1 MKKIYN
7 LLCWGALLLLAS
19 CEEEGTEVIELGT
32 KDPVV
37 AITDISPSYGYVGD
51 EFDVIG
57 ENFAGAVDFVKVR
70 IGENMAKVLTC
81 TDERIT
87 VQIPEDATTGKIS
100 VEFFDEKLKTDLM
113 LRVLG
118 QPSVETVSREWG
130 FIGDQITFTGTE
142 LGTKAEDIKMVF
154 GDAKV
159 NAPVTEW
166 SETSFTVQ
174 VPIGATSGKI
184 SLMVY
189 TKQVNTPVDEFI
201 IRQHAGLTEL
211 SPVAAYK
218 GEEVTIKGKN
228 FGTTTEGVKVLVGGV
243 EAEVISCSEEE
254 IKIRIPV
261 GETLEEGKEVAV
273 KVTTPYEEVDGELKF
288 TVKTTPTIDTEAGI
302 SPSEGFIGTIV
313 TINGGNMPETA
324 ERLVVKFGEVSATII
339 DYQYQAEAGTATFT
353 IKVPNGLSDGNVQ
366 MTLSIGELQFY
377 EETFKVNPSPVMNS
391 VTETVVLV
399 GENVTIKGEHFG
411 TDKAAVT
418 AYLNETEVEITSI
431 KDNEIAIKV
440 PDNFGTTKNVQ
451 ISLQYA
457 DIPTVEGQTV
467 NVMGASGDVT
477 KVVLENCQKPFT
489 YKGEK
494 NDVWA
499 YPDGWL
505 VNRDFYA
512 LIYDGRDED
521 GRISFLS
528 STYDRVNTDVLKND
542 KMYQVVT
549 LPKGKYKFVLSIPEC
564 NFGKA
569 AAFEVLFG
577 VTRGQATLPDLVGS
591 VEDWRPTDETNF
603 IDNNGQK
610 SYILISDTKV
620 KYESGKEPEKLELE
634 VEMGKSETVTIG
646 FVAYVEKAAVKNGA
660 NADVSNISVE
670 RQ

>member
-1 MKKIYN
+1 
-7 LLCWGALLLLAS
+7 
-19 CEEEGTEVIELGT
+19 
-32 KDPVV
+32 
-37 AITDISPSYGYVGD
+37 
-51 EFDVIG
+51 
-57 ENFAGAVDFVKVR
+57 
-70 IGENMAKVLTC
+70 
-81 TDERIT
+81 
-87 VQIPEDATTGKIS
+87 
-100 VEFFDEKLKTDLM
+100 
-113 LRVLG
+113 
-118 QPSVETVSREWG
+118 
-130 FIGDQITFTGTE
+130 
-142 LGTKAEDIKMVF
+142 
-154 GDAKV
+154 
-159 NAPVTEW
+159 
-166 SETSFTVQ
+166 
-174 VPIGATSGKI
+174 
-184 SLMVY
+184 
-189 TKQVNTPVDEFI
+189 
-201 IRQHAGLTEL
+201 
-211 SPVAAYK
+211 
-218 GEEVTIKGKN
+218 
-228 FGTTTEGVKVLVGGV
+228 
-243 EAEVISCSEEE
+243 
-254 IKIRIPV
+254 
-261 GETLEEGKEVAV
+261 
-273 KVTTPYEEVDGELKF
+273 
-288 TVKTTPTIDTEAGI
+288 
-302 SPSEGFIGTIV
+302 
-313 TINGGNMPETA
+313 
-324 ERLVVKFGEVSATII
+324 
-339 DYQYQAEAGTATFT
+339 
-353 IKVPNGLSDGNVQ
+353 

>member
-477 KVVLENCQKPFT
+477 KAVLENCQKPFT

>member
-19 CEEEGTEVIELGT
+19 CEEEGTEFIELGT

-57 ENFAGAVDFVKVR
+57 ENFASAVDFVKVR

-118 QPSVETVSREWG
+118 QPSVQTVSSEWG
-130 FIGDQITFTGTE
+130 FIGDLITFTGTE

-189 TKQVNTPVDEFI
+189 TKQVNTPVYEFI

-243 EAEVISCSEEE
+243 EAKVISCSEEE

-261 GETLEEGKEVAV
+261 DETLEEGKEVAV
-273 KVTTPYEEVDGELKF
+273 KVTTPYEEVDGELNF
-288 TVKTTPTIDTEAGI
+288 TVKTTPTIDTETGI
-302 SPSEGFIGTIV
+302 SSSEGFIGTIV
-313 TINGGNMPETA
+313 TIN
-324 ERLVVKFGEVSATII
+324 R
-339 DYQYQAEAGTATFT
+339 
-353 IKVPNGLSDGNVQ
+353 
-366 MTLSIGELQFY
+366 
-377 EETFKVNPSPVMNS
+377 
-391 VTETVVLV
+391 
-399 GENVTIKGEHFG
+399 
-411 TDKAAVT
+411 
-418 AYLNETEVEITSI
+418 
-431 KDNEIAIKV
+431 
-440 PDNFGTTKNVQ
+440 
-451 ISLQYA
+451 
-457 DIPTVEGQTV
+457 
-467 NVMGASGDVT
+467 
-477 KVVLENCQKPFT
+477 
-489 YKGEK
+489 
-494 NDVWA
+494 
-499 YPDGWL
+499 
-505 VNRDFYA
+505 
-512 LIYDGRDED
+512 
-521 GRISFLS
+521 
-528 STYDRVNTDVLKND
+528 
-542 KMYQVVT
+542 
-549 LPKGKYKFVLSIPEC
+549 
-564 NFGKA
+564 
-569 AAFEVLFG
+569 
-577 VTRGQATLPDLVGS
+577 
-591 VEDWRPTDETNF
+591 
-603 IDNNGQK
+603 
-610 SYILISDTKV
+610 
-620 KYESGKEPEKLELE
+620 
-634 VEMGKSETVTIG
+634 
-646 FVAYVEKAAVKNGA
+646 
-660 NADVSNISVE
+660 
-670 RQ
+670 

>member
-218 GEEVTIKGKN
+218 GEVVTLKAKN